1 MKELKKLSRFGVG
14 RAAHH
19 HIVYLNDETG
29 LGLCSTDA
37 GHTHEIQFQAPTEP
51 QMDEMGNEIAPG
63 APGGFFVLPALDG
76 HTHEIQDYIV
86 KPSKKKEEDAQ
97 VLADVRE
104 LFKTGR
110 ELESESLKKA
120 QESEDMYSGKHWD
133 ETERNR
139 LESLNRA
146 AITIN
151 KIEKNVDQICGTQ
164 RQERTDLRYVP
175 QEGGDQKVADLLNVA
190 TKHILN
196 RCYFTREESAAF
208 EDAVITGRG
217 IMNIYVKF
225 DHDLRGEIVVE
236 KYPYLDV
243 VFGPHEKID
252 LSDCEYLIKHR
263 WFSKAKIE
271 QLWPDK
277 SEDIE
282 MDFNDFIIDP
292 NKDVQYAT
300 DNYSHGSSIQTV
312 GDDTMVNIAK
322 KEYRVLECWRK
333 IYEKGSV
340 AANAAEDF
348 YFNAYAW
355 EAKDLK
361 SVRTIP
367 GFYVVEQN
375 ITKIRVTKVAGGVV
389 LSDEFPADLPAD
401 DFFIIPIYA
410 KKRGYQFWGKVE
422 SSKDAQKYINKNYSA
437 ALDVV
442 NKVAAYGWFIDSST
456 FPDNEKEKFKR
467 ISTSPG
473 WVIELND
480 VTRPPQ
486 RVEGV
491 KFPSELIQMMQVG
504 ENQVVDQMNVIINP
518 NGANE
523 SGNLFAQRRNQK
535 LMGSEYLF
543 DNLSFAK
550 QKLGR
555 LLVKLI
561 QRYYTPDR
569 ILRIVRN
576 AHSKAPVEVGGQSL
590 DEFSDNDIMEMLNT
604 TDLEYYDVEVTESN
618 WSPSMRLST
627 FMLLSEM
634 AQAGQ
639 PIPPE
644 ALLEFADMPDA
655 IKQKLTT
662 MMAQQGQAQAGAE
675 QAKADAEIQKTLIAQ
690 GQIPPEVAQRFL
702 QAPQQESLPP
712 SEANP
717 GPGIM

>member
-1 MKELKKLSRFGVG
+1 MKALKKLSRFGLG

-19 HIVYLNDETG
+19 HIVYINDDTG
-29 LGLCSTDA
+29 VGLCSTDA
-37 GHTHEIQFQAPTEP
+37 GHTHDIVFQPPMEP

-63 APGGFFVLPALDG
+63 APGGWVVAPALDG
-76 HTHEIQDYIV
+76 HTHQIEEYVV
-86 KPSKKKEEDAQ
+86 KASKKKEDDAQ
-97 VLADVRE
+97 VLAEVQE

-110 ELESESLKKA
+110 ELERDSLKAA
-120 QESEDMYSGKHWD
+120 QESEDMYSGKHW
-133 ETERNR
+133 EESEKSR
-139 LESLNRA
+139 LESLSRA
-146 AITIN
+146 AVTIN
-151 KIEKNVDQICGTQ
+151 KIEKNVDQITGMQ
-164 RQERTDLRYVP
+164 RAERTDIRYVP

-196 RCYFTREESAAF
+196 RCFFSREESLAF
-208 EDAVITGRG
+208 EDAVIVGRG
-217 IMNIYVKF
+217 LLNVYVKF
-225 DHDLRGEIVVE
+225 DNDLRGEIVVE
-236 KYPYLDV
+236 KFPYLDV

-263 WFSKAKIE
+263 WLSRAKIE

-277 SEDIE
+277 ADDIQK
-282 MDFNDFIIDP
+282 DFQDYVLDP
-292 NKDVQYAT
+292 KGSVQYGF
-300 DNYSHGSSIQTV
+300 DNYAHGNSIQTL
-312 GDDTMVNIAK
+312 GEDTLVNIAR
-322 KEYRVLECWRK
+322 KEYRVLECWRRM
-333 IYEKGSV
+333 YEKASV
-340 AANAAEDF
+340 AANATEDF
-348 YFNAYAW
+348 YFNAYGW

-361 SVRTIP
+361 AVRTIP

-375 ITKIRVTKVAGGVV
+375 ITKMRVTKVAGGVV
-389 LSDEFPADLPAD
+389 LSDEYPADLPAD
-401 DFFIIPIYA
+401 DFFVLPIYA
-410 KKRGYQFWGKVE
+410 KKRGYKFWGKVE
-422 SSKDAQKYINKNYSA
+422 SSKDAQMYINKNYSA
-437 ALDVV
+437 ALDVI
-442 NKVAAYGWFIDSST
+442 NKVAAYGWFIDQST

-486 RVEGV
+486 RVDGV
-491 KFPSELIQMMQVG
+491 KFPGELIQMMQVG
-504 ENQVVDQMNVIINP
+504 EQQVLDQMNVIINP

-523 SGNLFAQRRNQK
+523 SGNMFAQRRNQK
-535 LMGSEYLF
+535 LQGSEYLF

-576 AHSKAPVEVGGQSL
+576 ANSKSPVDVAGQPL
-590 DEFSDNDIMEMLNT
+590 DEFSDEDIMTLLNT
-604 TDLEYYDVEVTESN
+604 AELDYYDVEVTESN

-644 ALLEFADMPDA
+644 AILEFADMPDSV
-655 IKQKLTT
+655 KQKLMG
-662 MMAQQGQAQAGAE
+662 MMQQQGQAQASAD

-702 QAPQQESLPP
+702 QAPQENLPP
-712 SEANP
+712 NEPNQ